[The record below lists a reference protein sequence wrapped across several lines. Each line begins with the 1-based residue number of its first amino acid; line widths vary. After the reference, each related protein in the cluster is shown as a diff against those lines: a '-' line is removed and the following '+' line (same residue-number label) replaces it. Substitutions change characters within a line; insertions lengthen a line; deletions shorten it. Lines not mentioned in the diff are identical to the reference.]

1 MSELTRIITM
11 RVTMISK
18 DANEGD
24 KEKAGEEVAKIVKE
38 SLGADDVNVL
48 EVQDFLI
55 GEENGK
61 D

>member
-24 KEKAGEEVAKIVKE
+24 KEKAGEYAAKIVKE

-48 EVQDFLI
+48 DVQDFLI

>member
-24 KEKAGEEVAKIVKE
+24 KEKAGEDAAKIVKE
-38 SLGADDVNVL
+38 SIGADDVNVL
-48 EVQDFLI
+48 EVQDFLM
-55 GEENGK
+55 GGENGK

>member
-24 KEKAGEEVAKIVKE
+24 KEKAGEDAAKIVKE

-48 EVQDFLI
+48 EVQDFI
-55 GEENGK
+55 NGE

>member
-24 KEKAGEEVAKIVKE
+24 KEKAGEDAAKIVKE

-48 EVQDFLI
+48 DVQDFLI